1 MWKVTEKS
9 LIRSKCNIY
18 TWCTNVHLKI
28 KLKFDIKCTSKK
40 LIHPVQSVINFVAVI
55 TETSTLSNIQITLEM
70 AFFEKDG
77 TLVNGELS
85 LLKEIFTERD
95 DTEHYE

>member
-1 MWKVTEKS
+1 MT
-9 LIRSKCNIY
+9 LNAQ
-18 TWCTNVHLKI
+18 L
-28 KLKFDIKCTSKK
+28 KK
-40 LIHPVQSVINFVAVI
+40 LIHPVQNVINFVAVI

-70 AFFEKDG
+70 AFFEKEG

>member
-1 MWKVTEKS
+1 MT
-9 LIRSKCNIY
+9 LNAQR
-18 TWCTNVHLKI
+18 
-28 KLKFDIKCTSKK
+28 KK

-55 TETSTLSNIQITLEM
+55 TETCTLSNIQITLEM